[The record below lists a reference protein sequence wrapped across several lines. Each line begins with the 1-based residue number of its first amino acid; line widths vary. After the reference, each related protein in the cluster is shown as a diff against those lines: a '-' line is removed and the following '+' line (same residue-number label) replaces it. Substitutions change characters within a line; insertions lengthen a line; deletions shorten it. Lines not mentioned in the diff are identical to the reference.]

1 MKATSI
7 FSGALV
13 ASVLFASSAA
23 MAAPQG
29 NHNRIDV
36 NIPKL
41 DMRIDAGVKTG
52 KLTSTEEHQLRTE
65 LRQLGVS
72 IKAAMKDRQVSK
84 WERNSLEN
92 KEAALNKHIT
102 KLTNNNVVVKK
113 QDRDHKGSDKR
124 DQNDHKAQSKFD
136 NNQKAPNVQYKH

>member
-65 LRQLGVS
+65 LRQLRDS
-72 IKAAMKDRQVSK
+72 IKTAMKDREVSK
-84 WERNSLEN
+84 WERRRLEN
-92 KEAALNKHIT
+92 KETALSKHIIQ
-102 KLTNNNVVVKK
+102 LTNNNVVVK
-113 QDRDHKGSDKR
+113 QQERDHKGWDKR
-124 DQNDHKAQSKFD
+124 DDKDHKASSKFD
-136 NNQKAPNVQYKH
+136 NNQKVSGVQYKH